1 MLYCHSR
8 GVVHRD
14 LKLENVMFKHK
25 DDEDLFVK
33 VIDFGIA
40 GMSAQDKVD
49 AGTLSYM
56 APECLEKVAAD
67 TSPAIDVW
75 AIGVMFYAM
84 VFGTLPFLANNE
96 RDLVKMIKN
105 DPVRFPKSSPITP
118 EGKELIK
125 AMLQKDPAKRIELI
139 EFVTWP
145 YNTMEDEEFEQK
157 YDIVKAAWE
166 EQKAKNQEEEE
177 QKLQEQFLSH
187 MDIKDEKH
195 EKASKRDK
203 SVGKAPS
210 KKKKKN

>member
-14 LKLENVMFKHK
+14 LKLENVMFKNK

-40 GMSAQDKVD
+40 GVAQEKVD

-84 VFGTLPFLANNE
+84 IFGTLPFSAQNE
-96 RDLVKMIKN
+96 RDLVKQIKN
-105 DPVRFPKSSPITP
+105 DPVRLPKTSPITP
-118 EGKELIK
+118 EGKEAIK
-125 AMLQKDPAKRIELI
+125 AMLQKDPTKRIELI
-139 EFVTWP
+139 DFVTQP

-157 YDIVKAAWE
+157 YNDVKTVWE
-166 EQKAKNQEEEE
+166 EQKAKNEEEE
-177 QKLQEQFLSH
+177 EAKLQEQFL
-187 MDIKDEKH
+187 
-195 EKASKRDK
+195 
-203 SVGKAPS
+203 
-210 KKKKKN
+210 

>member
-1 MLYCHSR
+1 
-8 GVVHRD
+8 
-14 LKLENVMFKHK
+14 
-25 DDEDLFVK
+25 
-33 VIDFGIA
+33 
-40 GMSAQDKVD
+40 
-49 AGTLSYM
+49 
-56 APECLEKVAAD
+56 
-67 TSPAIDVW
+67 
-75 AIGVMFYAM
+75 
-84 VFGTLPFLANNE
+84 
-96 RDLVKMIKN
+96 MIKN

-177 QKLQEQFLSH
+177 QKLQEQFLSQ

-210 KKKKKN
+210 KKKKKNWENRDLFKSIFFNIL

>member
-177 QKLQEQFLSH
+177 QKLQEQFLSQ